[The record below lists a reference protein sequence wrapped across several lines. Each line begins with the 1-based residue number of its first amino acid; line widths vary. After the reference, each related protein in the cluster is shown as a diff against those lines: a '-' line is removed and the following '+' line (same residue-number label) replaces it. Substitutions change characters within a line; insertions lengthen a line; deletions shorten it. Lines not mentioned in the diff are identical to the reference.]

1 MGPKKIHS
9 ESAKHHAIT
18 LEDKLVMIKHRE
30 KVVAIARSFG
40 TSWTI
45 VLMIVHNTDKILA
58 HMVFINY
65 VLLKMHSLIKYRTRN
80 GYYWFSLETSLEK
93 QVKRKNEEQ
102 GEKGVLSPKEKE
114 IQLQVERAK
123 QHKQDASLELEKYL
137 TDMQQC
143 QEQLSKLS
151 VDRENTCDK
160 NSTQLEKIKYDIDL
174 YTHITGIRWQYDGE
188 ADDIKGYISKHGFL
202 KPFTLNSRKN
212 SGFFVANY
220 LWDLMEES

>member
-1 MGPKKIHS
+1 M
-9 ESAKHHAIT
+9 ENLLNCVDEVMMQLNDTSA
-18 LEDKLVMIKHRE
+18 E
-30 KVVAIARSFG
+30 KEYL
-40 TSWTI
+40 TE
-45 VLMIVHNTDKILA
+45 ILKD
-58 HMVFINY
+58 
-65 VLLKMHSLIKYRTRN
+65 LKENEENLRKSKEAMQNDL
-80 GYYWFSLETSLEK
+80 TSLEK
-93 QVKRKNEEQ
+93 QVKRQNEEQ
-102 GEKGVLSPKEKE
+102 GEKSVVTPKEKE
-114 IQLQVERAK
+114 IHLQVERAK
-123 QHKQDASLELEKYL
+123 QHRQDAGLELEKYV

-151 VDRENTCDK
+151 VDRENICDK

-174 YTHITGIRWQYDGE
+174 YTHITGIRWQYDCE